1 MGTLPPLSSVGG
13 RSVSMANDER
23 SLTAPLVVGHR
34 GEPVTHVENTL
45 CAVLAGFSLGA
56 DMVEIDL
63 KLTADE
69 EVVAVHDD
77 RLRRVWRTGGTVQGS
92 TWPELQ
98 SLRRDGSRI
107 PALSEV
113 LSATGGP
120 LMLDLGGS
128 RVAPA
133 ALEVV
138 RRFGA
143 LTRCLFVS
151 GDEVTLSRLRA
162 LEPGARLGLTWQRP
176 RLPDLGLLR
185 ELSPE
190 YWNPTYGVASR
201 RRVQALHDLGYR
213 VSVWTVDHRYRMSRA
228 FSLGVDA
235 VVTNRIARLVALRA
249 AR

>member
-1 MGTLPPLSSVGG
+1 MSESRHLWAWASV
-13 RSVSMANDER
+13 RVAEVEPSHA
-23 SLTAPLVVGHR
+23 TPLVVGHR

-45 CAVLAGFSLGA
+45 PAVLAGFALGA

-63 KLTADE
+63 KLTADD

-77 RLRRVWRTGGTVQGS
+77 RLHRVWRTEGTVQGS
-92 TWPELQ
+92 TWSELQ
-98 SLRRDGSRI
+98 RLRRDGSRI
-107 PALSEV
+107 PVLSEV
-113 LSATGGP
+113 LSATSGS

-128 RVAPA
+128 QVATA

-138 RRFGA
+138 RRLGA
-143 LTRCLFVS
+143 LARCLFVS
-151 GDEVTLSRLRA
+151 GDAATLSRLRA
-162 LEPGARLGLTWQRP
+162 LDPGARLGLTWRRP
-176 RLPDLGLLR
+176 RLPDPGLLR

-190 YWNPTYGVASR
+190 YWNPAYGVASR
-201 RRVQALHDLGYR
+201 RRVEALHDLGYQ

-228 FSLGVDA
+228 LSLGVDA